1 MKSIDLT
8 TYDNKFLRIASFTCL
23 FFASQLFAQENDSIK
38 VTSNEAEQFIK
49 DLNWELPIATHS
61 LPIKDYTHTGI
72 YFNHK
77 NNQFTRKQTAEET
90 NRYGFLSE
98 GLYTT
103 ENGYKIFGTI
113 NLEKFTEKN
122 LSWNLSDERTDEQQ
136 VLSPQYFYVP
146 RAADWD
152 NQRYLIRGG
161 VSKNFGKM
169 TLAAK
174 AELNVNKMARKLD
187 PRPEIK
193 NNQLVG
199 EIQAAY
205 EIMDGHQLFVL
216 GAYGRKDKDFSIVYK
231 NRNLDVEA
239 YPETYLRYMAGY
251 GRVINN
257 PLRNKIDNEKSLYQ
271 HFTRNISSKIGGGYQ
286 FSSDNTRLILG
297 YNYQENQQ
305 RMYDSKTKEDKFFI
319 YVWDINE
326 QFVYAN
332 FMTTFDNNTMNARLD
347 FSRKDGENYDVSI
360 GGMNYQNRL
369 QNANLDVNLANRDQS
384 KMNYF
389 IGFKSSYNQNKYYDA
404 LAIYTMKIKSLDVGV
419 YGNKDVMLNNK
430 SKINIG
436 LAFNYYA
443 LLDSY
448 FDYTKMTGINED
460 TFYNNV
466 ASYDYAYNTT
476 DHLDAST
483 SIRFILPIKNNK
495 TIELYTQLKGIFAT
509 NKSNFTRIN
518 TDNTYWMNFG
528 IQLNY

>member
-8 TYDNKFLRIASFTCL
+8 TYDNQLLKIISFACL
-23 FFASQLFAQENDSIK
+23 LFASNSFAQENDSIK
-38 VTSNEAEQFIK
+38 VTSNEAEQVIK
-49 DLNWELPIATHS
+49 DLNWQLPVATHS

-72 YFNHK
+72 YFSHK
-77 NNQFTRKQTAEET
+77 NNQFARKQTAEET

-103 ENGYKIFGTI
+103 ENSFKIFGMI
-113 NLEKFTEKN
+113 NLEKFNEKN
-122 LSWNLSDERTDEQQ
+122 LAWNLSDERTDNQQ

-146 RAADWD
+146 RAADWN
-152 NQRYLIRGG
+152 NQQYLIRGG
-161 VSKNFGKM
+161 VSKSFGKL

-174 AELNVNKMARKLD
+174 AELDVNKMARKLD

-193 NNQLVG
+193 NNQLLG
-199 EIQAAY
+199 EIQIGY
-205 EIMDGHQLFVL
+205 QIFDGHQIFVL
-216 GAYGRKDKDFSIVYK
+216 GAYGRKDKDYSIIYK
-231 NRNLDVEA
+231 DLTTDVEGK
-239 YPETYLRYMAGY
+239 PETYLRYMAGY

-257 PLRNKIDNEKSLYQ
+257 PLKNNKYSY
-271 HFTRNISSKIGGGYQ
+271 FSRNIISKIGGGYQ

-305 RMYDSKTKEDKFFI
+305 RMYDSKTKEDKFFN

-326 QFVYAN
+326 HFAYAN
-332 FMTTFDNNTMNARLD
+332 YMTKFDNNTINARLD
-347 FSRKDGENYDVSI
+347 FSKKDGENYDVSL

-369 QNANLDVNLANRDQS
+369 QNLNFDINLANRDLS

-389 IGFKSSYNQNKYYDA
+389 IGFKTSYNQNKYYDA
-404 LAIYTMKIKSLDVGV
+404 LAIYTMKIKSLDLGI
-419 YGNKDVMLNNK
+419 YGNKDILLENN
-430 SKINIG
+430 SKFNIG
-436 LAFNYYA
+436 LAFNYYIN
-443 LLDSY
+443 LDSY

-466 ASYDYAYNTT
+466 AAYDYAYNTT

-483 SIRFILPIKNNK
+483 TIRYILPFKNNK
-495 TIELYTQLKGIFAT
+495 TIEFYTQLKGIFAT
-509 NKSNFTRIN
+509 DKSNFAIIN
-518 TDNTYWMNFG
+518 TDNTYLANFG

>member
-8 TYDNKFLRIASFTCL
+8 TYDNQLLKIISFACL
-23 FFASQLFAQENDSIK
+23 LFASNSFAQENDSIK
-38 VTSNEAEQFIK
+38 VTSNEAEQVIK
-49 DLNWELPIATHS
+49 DLNWQLPVATHS

-72 YFNHK
+72 YFSHK
-77 NNQFTRKQTAEET
+77 NNQFARKQTAEET

-103 ENGYKIFGTI
+103 ENSFKIFGMI
-113 NLEKFTEKN
+113 NLEKFNEKN
-122 LSWNLSDERTDEQQ
+122 LAWNLSDERTDNQQ

-146 RAADWD
+146 RAADWN
-152 NQRYLIRGG
+152 NQQYLIRGG
-161 VSKNFGKM
+161 VSKSFGKL

-174 AELNVNKMARKLD
+174 AELDVNKMARKLD

-193 NNQLVG
+193 NNQLLG
-199 EIQAAY
+199 EIQIGY
-205 EIMDGHQLFVL
+205 QIFDGHQIFVL
-216 GAYGRKDKDFSIVYK
+216 GAYGRKDKDYSIIYK
-231 NRNLDVEA
+231 DLTTDVEGK
-239 YPETYLRYMAGY
+239 PETYLRYMAGY

-257 PLRNKIDNEKSLYQ
+257 PLRNKINGEKTGYQ
-271 HFTRNISSKIGGGYQ
+271 YFTRNIISKIGGGYQ

-326 QFVYAN
+326 HFAYAN
-332 FMTTFDNNTMNARLD
+332 YMTKFDNNTINTRLD
-347 FSRKDGENYDVSI
+347 FSRKDGENYDVSL

-369 QNANLDVNLANRDQS
+369 QNLNFDINLSNRDLS

-389 IGFKSSYNQNKYYDA
+389 IGFKTSYNQNKYYDA
-404 LAIYTMKIKSLDVGV
+404 LAIYTMKIKSLDLGI
-419 YGNKDVMLNNK
+419 YGNKDILLENN
-430 SKINIG
+430 SKFNIG

-466 ASYDYAYNTT
+466 AAYDYAYNTT

-483 SIRFILPIKNNK
+483 TIRYILPFKNNK
-495 TIELYTQLKGIFAT
+495 TIEFYTQLKGIFAT
-509 NKSNFTRIN
+509 DKSNFAIIN
-518 TDNTYWMNFG
+518 TDNTYLANFG

>member
-1 MKSIDLT
+1 
-8 TYDNKFLRIASFTCL
+8 
-23 FFASQLFAQENDSIK
+23 
-38 VTSNEAEQFIK
+38 
-49 DLNWELPIATHS
+49 
-61 LPIKDYTHTGI
+61 
-72 YFNHK
+72 
-77 NNQFTRKQTAEET
+77 
-90 NRYGFLSE
+90 
-98 GLYTT
+98 
-103 ENGYKIFGTI
+103 
-113 NLEKFTEKN
+113 
-122 LSWNLSDERTDEQQ
+122 
-136 VLSPQYFYVP
+136 
-146 RAADWD
+146 
-152 NQRYLIRGG
+152 
-161 VSKNFGKM
+161 
-169 TLAAK
+169 
-174 AELNVNKMARKLD
+174 MARKLD

-271 HFTRNISSKIGGGYQ
+271 YFTRNISSKIGGGYQ

-326 QFVYAN
+326 QLAYAN